1 MKKYLF
7 IVLLLLL
14 NTSSAQFEIK
24 KHSINSGGARMEG
37 SSFILKSSI
46 GQVDAS
52 NIMSGGSF
60 SLNGG
65 FWHKST
71 PVNTTGLIF
80 ANSFE

>member
-7 IVLLLLL
+7 IILLLLL
-14 NTSSAQFEIK
+14 NTSSAQFELK
-24 KHSINSGGARMEG
+24 KHSINSGGATMAG
-37 SSFILKSSI
+37 GNFTLKSSI

-52 NIMSGGSF
+52 NTMSGTSF

-71 PVNTTGLIF
+71 PTNTTDLIF
-80 ANSFE
+80 KNSFE